1 MFLYIYLVSLV
12 QTDTKT
18 FTIEIKENCRGVRII
33 TPETP
38 EFFHPSPLIFTI
50 NG

>member
-1 MFLYIYLVSLV
+1 MFICVYLLTLV
-12 QTDTKT
+12 QSDTNT
-18 FTIEIKENCRGVRII
+18 VTIEIKENCRGVRII

-50 NG
+50 NS